1 VRKDVERAFGVLQSR
16 FAMVR
21 RPCRMWDKEIIWY
34 IMTAAVILHKMI
46 IENERGP
53 RKMILIMIK
62 MVVRC

>member
-1 VRKDVERAFGVLQSR
+1 VRKDVERAFGVLRSR

-21 RPCRMWDKEIIWY
+21 GPCRMWDKETIWY
-34 IMTAAVILHKMI
+34 IMTAAVILHNMI

-53 RKMILIMIK
+53 RKRISTMNK